1 MESNFFNQDMLPC
14 DFKVTFEQIG
24 QKEFFRMVTH
34 FSSFPVEK
42 QIGRRFYFV
51 VKNHDII
58 IGFIRINSPVICL
71 SNRNTWFKTKL
82 IPDQINQHMMNGSV
96 IVPVQPFGFNY
107 LGGKLLTLV
116 CICNEMTEIIRQK
129 TPDYCFFETTSL
141 YGSIKHVSQ
150 YDGLEP
156 FVKFLGLTQSNNILM
171 YPSNEIFNELKKY
184 IEPVYGLPEY
194 NGRVT
199 DTTKSSPKQR
209 EFNKLLSILGQ
220 NLKALDV
227 EKYKAFR
234 NLKKEHMTSMTQK
247 GYYYSCLGY
256 KNVKD
261 HVVNGTTLIENDR
274 SRFDFENLFSWWLR
288 KATNRYEK
296 LKSNGTFRTNLEDYG
311 LGTEGEMIR

>member
-1 MESNFFNQDMLPC
+1 
-14 DFKVTFEQIG
+14 
-24 QKEFFRMVTH
+24 
-34 FSSFPVEK
+34 
-42 QIGRRFYFV
+42 
-51 VKNHDII
+51 
-58 IGFIRINSPVICL
+58 
-71 SNRNTWFKTKL
+71 
-82 IPDQINQHMMNGSV
+82 
-96 IVPVQPFGFNY
+96 
-107 LGGKLLTLV
+107 
-116 CICNEMTEIIRQK
+116 
-129 TPDYCFFETTSL
+129 
-141 YGSIKHVSQ
+141 
-150 YDGLEP
+150 
-156 FVKFLGLTQSNNILM
+156 M

>member
-1 MESNFFNQDMLPC
+1 
-14 DFKVTFEQIG
+14 
-24 QKEFFRMVTH
+24 
-34 FSSFPVEK
+34 
-42 QIGRRFYFV
+42 
-51 VKNHDII
+51 
-58 IGFIRINSPVICL
+58 
-71 SNRNTWFKTKL
+71 
-82 IPDQINQHMMNGSV
+82 
-96 IVPVQPFGFNY
+96 
-107 LGGKLLTLV
+107 
-116 CICNEMTEIIRQK
+116 
-129 TPDYCFFETTSL
+129 
-141 YGSIKHVSQ
+141 
-150 YDGLEP
+150 
-156 FVKFLGLTQSNNILM
+156 M

-209 EFNKLLSILGQ
+209 EFNKLLSIVGQ
-220 NLKALDV
+220 NLKPLDA

-234 NLKKEHMTSMTQK
+234 KLRKEHMTSMTQK

-261 HVVNGTTLIENDR
+261 HVVNGDNLIEDDR
-274 SRFDFENLFSWWLR
+274 SRFDLENLFSWWLR